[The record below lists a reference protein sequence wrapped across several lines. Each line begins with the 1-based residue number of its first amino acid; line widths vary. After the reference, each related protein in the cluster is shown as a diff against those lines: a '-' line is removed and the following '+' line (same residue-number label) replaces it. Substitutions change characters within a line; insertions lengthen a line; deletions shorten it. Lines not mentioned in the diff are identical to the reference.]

1 MSSSYR
7 TDRPPHAV
15 RLTTTPRASTTHR
28 YLPHVT
34 TPLVLPL
41 HELPALYA
49 RRWDVE
55 LAYKLLK
62 RELNLHLLWSGK
74 PAVIHQQIW
83 ATLII
88 AQILLGLWVE
98 VAGRAEVDVFDV
110 SLALLVRHAPLL
122 AKP

>member
-1 MSSSYR
+1 
-7 TDRPPHAV
+7 
-15 RLTTTPRASTTHR
+15 
-28 YLPHVT
+28 
-34 TPLVLPL
+34 
-41 HELPALYA
+41 
-49 RRWDVE
+49 VE

-62 RELNLHLLWSGK
+62 RELHLHLLWSGK
-74 PAVIHQQIW
+74 PTVIHQQIW

-122 AKP
+122 AKAG